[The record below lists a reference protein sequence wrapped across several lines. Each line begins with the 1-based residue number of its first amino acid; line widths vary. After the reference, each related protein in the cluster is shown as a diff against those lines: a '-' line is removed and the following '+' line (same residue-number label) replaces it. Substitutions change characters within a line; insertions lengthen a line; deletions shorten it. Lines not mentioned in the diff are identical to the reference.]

1 MISVLTVLCLAGA
14 ALGQQTTVQRLAGD
28 PDNRFTTLVSLVT
41 QAGLVDTLNNGNFTI
56 FAPTNAAFAALPAD
70 VTAAVTG
77 NDTVLKDV
85 LLYHVLPGFVPSSA
99 ATDELL
105 VDTAAGAKARFNIY
119 THNNVITI
127 QGCVV
132 SQPDLVCS
140 NGVIHV
146 IDSVMM
152 KPSQNLVEY
161 VASNPQLSTLLML
174 VQNASLA
181 QPLLKDGLTLFAP
194 TNDAFARLSQAEIDD
209 LLANPAK
216 LAAVLTYHV
225 IGSTEYSVGLY
236 QKENLATLNPND
248 QLSVHMVHHGADVKV
263 NNALVTAANIG
274 VTNGVIHL
282 VDHVLIPHGD
292 PIVG

>member
-77 NDTVLKDV
+77 NATVLKDV